1 MEPDP
6 KNPKKA
12 KISYKVEMNNAYTYD
27 SIAYVRLRHRIDT
40 LIQRNIGDRLLHD
53 GDNFNVVQLEAE
65 RQRISSLLRNNG
77 YYYFRPEFISYQAD
91 TVMNPGKV
99 ALRISTKPGLPRTV
113 LRPWKI
119 GDISVYLNGY
129 NNEPPTD
136 SIRYKEM
143 NIFYEGKLRVRP
155 RVLYDRLKFRSG
167 DFYSQQQQEK
177 TQTNFSRL
185 GIFRYSEM
193 QYTPKDTAR
202 RCDTPTPW

>member
-1 MEPDP
+1 
-6 KNPKKA
+6 
-12 KISYKVEMNNAYTYD
+12 MNNAYTYD

-40 LIQRNIGDRLLHD
+40 LVQRNIGDRLLRD

-91 TVMNPGKV
+91 TIMNPGKV

-119 GDISVYLNGY
+119 GDISVFLNGY

-136 SIRYKEM
+136 SIRYKDM
-143 NIFYEGKLRVRP
+143 TIFYEGSCVS
-155 RVLYDRLKFRSG
+155 V
-167 DFYSQQQQEK
+167 
-177 TQTNFSRL
+177 
-185 GIFRYSEM
+185 
-193 QYTPKDTAR
+193 R
-202 RCDTPTPW
+202 RCCTTG

>member
-40 LIQRNIGDRLLHD
+40 LVQRNIGDRLLRD

-91 TVMNPGKV
+91 TIMNLHK
-99 ALRISTKPGLPRTV
+99 ARAATHRTAP
-113 LRPWKI
+113 LEDRRHI
-119 GDISVYLNGY
+119 GIPERLQQRA
-129 NNEPPTD
+129 TD
-136 SIRYKEM
+136 R
-143 NIFYEGKLRVRP
+143 FHPV
-155 RVLYDRLKFRSG
+155 
-167 DFYSQQQQEK
+167 
-177 TQTNFSRL
+177 
-185 GIFRYSEM
+185 
-193 QYTPKDTAR
+193 
-202 RCDTPTPW
+202 